1 MMRKDTPRSGTS
13 ADKTGVQKTDVRR
26 FILRTSRTESD
37 IEAARALRA
46 ETFAS
51 GKELSGDSWD
61 ATASH
66 FLIEDR
72 HDGTLV
78 CCFRVQDF
86 RACDAEESYSA
97 GFYDLARLQT
107 FGGIL
112 TEVGRFCVAPGRRDP
127 DILRL
132 AWSAIAAHAGRQ
144 GTRLLFGC
152 SSFRG
157 TDPMV
162 FGDALALL
170 RERHIAPGSWL
181 PGVRAPDVFRFS
193 GLGDHA
199 PDPVQALRSMP
210 PLLRSYL
217 RLGARV
223 SDHAVI
229 DRQMNTTHVFTG
241 LDISV
246 VPASRRR
253 LLERLT

>member
-1 MMRKDTPRSGTS
+1 MRNDLPRPGTS
-13 ADKTGVQKTDVRR
+13 TEGTGVQKTDVRK
-26 FILRTSRTESD
+26 FILRTSRTDSD
-37 IEAARALRA
+37 IDAARALRA

-78 CCFRVQDF
+78 CCFRMQDF

-112 TEVGRFCVAPGRRDP
+112 TEVGRFCVAQGRRDP

-132 AWSAIAAHAGRQ
+132 AWSAIAAHAGNQ

-162 FGDALALL
+162 YGDALALL

-181 PGVRAPDVFRFS
+181 PGVRARETFPFS
-193 GLGDHA
+193 DLRDRA
-199 PDPVQALRSMP
+199 PDTLQALRSMP

-229 DRQMNTTHVFTG
+229 DRQMNTMHVFTG

-253 LLERLT
+253 LLEALT